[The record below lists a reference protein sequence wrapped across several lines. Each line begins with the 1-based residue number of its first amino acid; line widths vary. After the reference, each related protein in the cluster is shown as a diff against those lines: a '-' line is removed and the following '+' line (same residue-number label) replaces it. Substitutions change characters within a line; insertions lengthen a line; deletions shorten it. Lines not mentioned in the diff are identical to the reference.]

1 MQQQDNQFSET
12 IEREMFRESYF
23 VLFCVT
29 AVSESTFLSVR
40 CVLVVEFF
48 QSLSCE
54 TNILQQIQAA
64 EPVFVSR
71 LVFGCVFK
79 CALKP

>member
-1 MQQQDNQFSET
+1 M
-12 IEREMFRESYF
+12 
-23 VLFCVT
+23 T
-29 AVSESTFLSVR
+29 AVSESTLFSVR